1 MAWLFILPDGLAL
14 LLTAGAWLTVPLT
27 LSSAPVAVRARGGRP
42 HGMAMVAGLSFAVC
56 LAPPGDVFLYRQHVL
71 GALARSQT
79 GRHRGLQSFQQ
90 PLISIAGTAGWLT
103 CTMLYRRFAGAGALR
118 SCLLLWPCALL
129 GKAGYSARRIPQD
142 CALNR
147 L

>member
-1 MAWLFILPDGLAL
+1 MAGEVGVLAWLFILPDGLAL
-14 LLTAGAWLTVPLT
+14 LLTAGAWLAVPLT
-27 LSSAPVAVRARGGRP
+27 LSSATGAVRARGARP
-42 HGMAMVAGLSFAVC
+42 HGVAMVAGLSFAVC

-71 GALARSQT
+71 
-79 GRHRGLQSFQQ
+79 GLQSFQQ

-129 GKAGYSARRIPQD
+129 GKAG
-142 CALNR
+142 
-147 L
+147 